1 VAEGPLAGAISRRA
15 ALKLMAAGAAT
26 AGGISLGRPAGAMA
40 TSRATTVAPTTPIEQ
55 AIVVMFE
62 NHTFDNLFGAFPG
75 ANGVASPAA
84 PDPMVSDFEHDN
96 PHCRAAMTGGTMEG
110 FPSWGMVTY
119 SQETIPIYWAY
130 ATQFGLSD
138 NFFTSAATDSTTNHL
153 YMIAGQSGGLNQCP
167 SPALPFGVLPPP
179 NTSVLSMSPAG
190 TPYFQYPVVDIPT
203 LPAEMT
209 ANGVSWRYYAN
220 YQLWNAPSYVTALV
234 GSPNVVDNPA
244 QIITDIQNGDLA
256 AMSWVCPSFDESDHP
271 PQPLGAAQNYLA
283 QLVNALMASPYWA
296 SSAVFVTW
304 DDYGS
309 YYDHVS
315 PPTVDVMG
323 LGPRV
328 PLIVISPYAQPGY
341 ISHQQAEFSSFVTF
355 AEVNWSLPSLGQRDA
370 LSETSDLMDFFD
382 FSQAPIAPAYQNP
395 IPAPTLLAIPGPET
409 AVINSAAAPAVGGP
423 STAFVFSAIWTPASA
438 PTTATVLID
447 GVSSKMSI
455 VASIAGQTPRGRMYQ
470 HKQKLAVGTHN
481 VSFSFSGPAGSQTLP
496 INDATYQVQVVP
508 FNMDLPEGDVSLLTG
523 TPYTFEAIYTSPEGR
538 APTIAEV
545 QVDGVIYNMTTTGKP
560 TYTKGVTYT
569 KTLTLSTGT
578 HYSRY
583 IFSDGTATGVYE
595 TSEQSVT
602 PLLLS
607 TPSVSPS
614 SGTTTTTF
622 TFSVTYQHTNG
633 TAPTSALVY
642 IDGGAGRTMTLAS
655 GNAKTGALYEL
666 VTTLPAG
673 THNYAFV
680 FSDGTTICAHPNAP
694 SVQSGPTVS

>member
-1 VAEGPLAGAISRRA
+1 MAQGTLGGPISRRS

-40 TSRATTVAPTTPIEQ
+40 TRRATSASPTTPIEQ

-62 NHTFDNLFGAFPG
+62 NHTFDNLFGSFPG
-75 ANGVASPAA
+75 ANGVVSAPA
-84 PDPMVSDFEHDN
+84 PDPMVSDFVHDN
-96 PHCRAAMTGGTMEG
+96 AHCRAVMTGGTMEG
-110 FPSWGMVTY
+110 FPAWGTVTY

-138 NFFTSAATDSTTNHL
+138 NFFTSAATDSTPNHL
-153 YMIAGQSGGLNQCP
+153 YMLAGQSGGINACP
-167 SPALPFGVLPPP
+167 STALAFGAPPPP
-179 NTSVLSMSPAG
+179 NTSVLSMSPTG

-203 LPAEMT
+203 LPEEMT
-209 ANGVSWRYYAN
+209 ANGVSWRYYVD
-220 YQLWNAPSYVTALV
+220 YEVWDVPSFVTALV
-234 GSPNVVDNPA
+234 GSPNVIDKPA

-256 AMSWVCPSFDESDHP
+256 AMSWVCPSYNESNHP
-271 PQPLGAAQNYLA
+271 PEPMGQAQNYLA
-283 QLVNALMASPYWA
+283 QLVNVLMASPYWA

-304 DDYGS
+304 DDYGG

-328 PLIVISPYAQPGY
+328 PLIVISPYTRPGH
-341 ISHQQAEFSSFVTF
+341 ISHKQAEFSSFVTF

-382 FSQAPIAPAYQNP
+382 FSRRPIAPAYQQT
-395 IPAPTLLAIPGPET
+395 IPAPTLLAVPGPQL
-409 AVINSAAAPAVGGP
+409 AAINSLTMPSVGGP
-423 STAFVFSAIWTPASA
+423 STTFVFSAIWTPSSA

-447 GVSSKMSI
+447 GATNSMSV
-455 VASIAGQTPRGRMYQ
+455 VASPPDQDPAGRMYQ
-470 HKQKLAVGTHN
+470 CKHKLAVGTHD
-481 VSFSFSGPAGSQTLP
+481 VSFSFSGSAGSQTLP

-508 FNMDLPEGDVSLLTG
+508 FDMDLPEGDITLLTG
-523 TPYTFEAIYTSPEGR
+523 TPYTFDAVYTSPEGK
-538 APTIAEV
+538 APTVAQV
-545 QVDGVIYNMTTTGKP
+545 QVDGVIYDMTTTG
-560 TYTKGVTYT
+560 TDYAEGVKYT

-578 HYSRY
+578 HYSRF

-602 PLLLS
+602 PLTIW

-622 TFSVTYQHTNG
+622 TFSVTYEHTNG

-642 IDGGAGRTMTLAS
+642 IDGGAGRTMTLVS

-666 VTTLPAG
+666 TTTLPKG

-680 FSDGTTICAHPNAP
+680 FSDGTTIWAEPPGPA
-694 SVQSGPTVS
+694 VQPGPTVS